1 MNKEGIIML
10 KKWMSS
16 ALVGA
21 CVIGLFTGCG
31 GVGSQQAVKGDSKVL
46 RVAIQP
52 SATWAPLWYMKD
64 KGWLEEALKEKGVTV
79 KWTEFDAGMSMNE
92 SFAAGQ
98 QDIGISGD
106 VPTISSLAAGQ
117 KNQII
122 ANGGGGD
129 KIQAIVVGND
139 SGITDVKDLKGK
151 KIGIAFGSSAHHML
165 DSVLQNNG
173 MSLNDV
179 TAVNITAGDAETVLV
194 NKQVDAVAFWEPN
207 VTFLLDKKVGR
218 FLADQTGCLNGGGP
232 IFGTE
237 KYIKT
242 NPEVIKIF
250 LEQYA
255 KAAKYLKEHPQEVA
269 EVIANH
275 YHCTPEQMVKIF
287 DEYEYPVKITQKDID
302 GLQNTIDFMKRINII
317 KKDINLKD
325 FINTSFVDQLNF

>member
-1 MNKEGIIML
+1 L
-10 KKWMSS
+10 KKLINIFLLGICVMS
-16 ALVGA
+16 
-21 CVIGLFTGCG
+21 LFSGCG
-31 GVGSQQAVKGDSKVL
+31 GEQSEQATSDKVL
-46 RVAIQP
+46 RIAIQP

-64 KGWLEEALKEKGVTV
+64 KGLLEEALQEKGITV
-79 KWTEFDAGMSMNE
+79 QWTEFDAGMSMNE

-98 QDIGISGD
+98 QDIGVSGD
-106 VPTISSLAAGQ
+106 VPTISPLAAGQ

-139 SGITDVKDLKGK
+139 SGITDAKGLKGK

-173 MSLNDV
+173 MSLDDV
-179 TAVNITAGDAETVLV
+179 TTVNITAGDAETSLL

-218 FLADQTGCLNGGGP
+218 LLCDQTGCLNGGGP
-232 IFGTE
+232 IFATE
-237 KYIKT
+237 KYIKS
-242 NPEVIKIF
+242 NPDAVKIF

-255 KAAKYLKEHPQEVA
+255 KAAKYLKQHPQEVA
-269 EVIANH
+269 EVVANH

-287 DEYEYPVKITQKDID
+287 DEYEYPVKISQKDID
-302 GLQNTIDFMKRINII
+302 GLQNTIDFMKKINII

-325 FINTSFVDQLNF
+325 FINTSFVDQLKN